1 MPIGK
6 AIQFLPFRNPAESC
20 THGKEVS
27 ALRRGGNAFDIFYF
41 PLDIHAHSAYTQY
54 IQYILRKRTH
64 RHTRVGLYR
73 PQTGDDEKMNI
84 HLSLQSEIPTYEQIK
99 VQIKAQILN
108 GQLTPDQ
115 PLTSMRQL
123 ARDLRVSV
131 ITTTRAY
138 SDLEAEGLIYTVQG
152 RGCFVKGDAEMV
164 RRQYLQSIDEAL
176 GAAVEKGKAAG
187 LSLAQLQDRLEE
199 AFHEQC
205 H

>member
-1 MPIGK
+1 
-6 AIQFLPFRNPAESC
+6 
-20 THGKEVS
+20 
-27 ALRRGGNAFDIFYF
+27 
-41 PLDIHAHSAYTQY
+41 
-54 IQYILRKRTH
+54 
-64 RHTRVGLYR
+64 
-73 PQTGDDEKMNI
+73 MNI
-84 HLSLQSEIPTYEQIK
+84 HISLQSEIPTYEQIK

-164 RRQYLQSIDEAL
+164 RRQYLRSVDEAL
-176 GAAVEKGKAAG
+176 RTAVEKGTAAG
-187 LSLAQLQDRLEE
+187 LKLAELQDRLEE
-199 AFHEQC
+199 VFHEQS

>member
-1 MPIGK
+1 
-6 AIQFLPFRNPAESC
+6 
-20 THGKEVS
+20 
-27 ALRRGGNAFDIFYF
+27 
-41 PLDIHAHSAYTQY
+41 
-54 IQYILRKRTH
+54 
-64 RHTRVGLYR
+64 
-73 PQTGDDEKMNI
+73 MNI
-84 HLSLQSEIPTYEQIK
+84 HISLQSEIPTYEQIK

-164 RRQYLQSIDEAL
+164 RRQYLRSVDESL
-176 GAAVEKGKAAG
+176 RTAVEKGTAAG
-187 LSLAQLQDRLEE
+187 LKLTELQDRLEE
-199 AFHEQC
+199 VFHEQC

>member
-1 MPIGK
+1 
-6 AIQFLPFRNPAESC
+6 
-20 THGKEVS
+20 
-27 ALRRGGNAFDIFYF
+27 
-41 PLDIHAHSAYTQY
+41 
-54 IQYILRKRTH
+54 
-64 RHTRVGLYR
+64 
-73 PQTGDDEKMNI
+73 MNI
-84 HLSLQSEIPTYEQIK
+84 HISLQSEIPTYEQIK

-138 SDLEAEGLIYTVQG
+138 SDLEAEGLLYTVQG

-164 RRQYLQSIDEAL
+164 RRQYLNSIDEAL
-176 GAAVEKGKAAG
+176 RTAVEKGKAAG
-187 LSLAQLQDRLEE
+187 LKLDELQDRLEE
-199 AFHEQC
+199 IFHEQC

>member
-1 MPIGK
+1 
-6 AIQFLPFRNPAESC
+6 
-20 THGKEVS
+20 
-27 ALRRGGNAFDIFYF
+27 
-41 PLDIHAHSAYTQY
+41 
-54 IQYILRKRTH
+54 
-64 RHTRVGLYR
+64 
-73 PQTGDDEKMNI
+73 MNI
-84 HLSLQSEIPTYEQIK
+84 HISLQSEIPTYEQIK

-164 RRQYLQSIDEAL
+164 RRQYLHSVDEAL
-176 GAAVEKGKAAG
+176 RTAVEKGIAAG
-187 LSLAQLQDRLEE
+187 LKLTELQDRLEE
-199 AFHEQC
+199 VFHEQC